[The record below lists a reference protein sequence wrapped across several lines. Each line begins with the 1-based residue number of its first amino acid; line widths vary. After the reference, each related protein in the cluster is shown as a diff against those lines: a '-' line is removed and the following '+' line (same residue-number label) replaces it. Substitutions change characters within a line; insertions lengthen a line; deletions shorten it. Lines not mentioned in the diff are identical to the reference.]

1 MQGTHTRRPFI
12 VFAMARKSMQRFLAS
27 FVPCF
32 MQLINIKP
40 CLGRRQAAQ
49 PNHMLIV
56 FVGQPLTLSHT
67 HTHRLSDACL
77 HILRAWQLALSHL
90 HNFICNRCGG
100 QLPTVVVAPNSSLP
114 IAISIPHNTPL
125 PCCLPYSH
133 GNATNYRALHVF
145 INNIIFSCWFAASA
159 SCAIWVYSLPLTP
172 THTLLE
178 WIFIG

>member
-1 MQGTHTRRPFI
+1 MQLNLFNCLDKCLNDTLICAAHTHTQTTRPFI

-27 FVPCF
+27 FVPCL

-56 FVGQPLTLSHT
+56 FVGQPLTLPHKNTNPHT
-67 HTHRLSDACL
+67 HAHTQRLLDACS

-100 QLPTVVVAPNSSLP
+100 QLPTVVAAPSSSLP
-114 IAISIPHNTPL
+114 IPHIPPSLHTPL
-125 PCCLPYSH
+125 CLPYFH

-145 INNIIFSCWFAASA
+145 INNIIFSC
-159 SCAIWVYSLPLTP
+159 
-172 THTLLE
+172 
-178 WIFIG
+178 

>member
-1 MQGTHTRRPFI
+1 MCGAHTHTQTTRPFI

-27 FVPCF
+27 FVPCL

-56 FVGQPLTLSHT
+56 FVGQPPDTATQKHKHT
-67 HTHRLSDACL
+67 RTHPHTQRLLDACS

-100 QLPTVVVAPNSSLP
+100 QLPTVVAAPSSSLP
-114 IAISIPHNTPL
+114 IPSL
-125 PCCLPYSH
+125 PRPFCLPYFH

-145 INNIIFSCWFAASA
+145 INNIIFSC
-159 SCAIWVYSLPLTP
+159 
-172 THTLLE
+172 
-178 WIFIG
+178 

>member
-1 MQGTHTRRPFI
+1 MQTTRPFI

-27 FVPCF
+27 FVPCL

-56 FVGQPLTLSHT
+56 FVGQPLTLPHKNTNTHMHT
-67 HTHRLSDACL
+67 HTQGLLDACS

-100 QLPTVVVAPNSSLP
+100 QLPTVVAAPSSSLP
-114 IAISIPHNTPL
+114 IP
-125 PCCLPYSH
+125 CLPTPFLPALLPRQCYKLPSITRFYKQHYIQLLICRVSIMRPCECTHSH
-133 GNATNYRALHVF
+133 TH
-145 INNIIFSCWFAASA
+145 
-159 SCAIWVYSLPLTP
+159 SL
-172 THTLLE
+172 E
-178 WIFIG
+178 

>member
-1 MQGTHTRRPFI
+1 MRHTHTHTQTTPPFI

-27 FVPCF
+27 FVPCL

-56 FVGQPLTLSHT
+56 FVGQPLTLPHKNTNT
-67 HTHRLSDACL
+67 HTLGLLDACS

-100 QLPTVVVAPNSSLP
+100 QLPTVVAAPSSSLP
-114 IAISIPHNTPL
+114 IPPL
-125 PCCLPYSH
+125 PTPFCLPYFH

-145 INNIIFSCWFAASA
+145 INNIIFSC
-159 SCAIWVYSLPLTP
+159 
-172 THTLLE
+172 
-178 WIFIG
+178 